1 MENIPTGMVNDE
13 EKGLKTWIEIINAS
27 SLKDNIRI
35 KEGLP
40 SDGLI
45 IKKIHKSDIKVSYE
59 KMEGGLAGF
68 LDRKLSN
75 CPNLPAFLKVA
86 REKFC

>member
-1 MENIPTGMVNDE
+1 MVNMANGE
-13 EKGLKTWIEIINAS
+13 ENGLKTWIEIINAS
-27 SLKDNIRI
+27 SLKEDVRM
-35 KEGLP
+35 KEGL
-40 SDGLI
+40 SNDGLI

-75 CPNLPAFLKVA
+75 CPNLPAFLEEA
-86 REKFC
+86 RKKFH